1 MFWIKIGIIII
12 GSIYAILIPHVVYKA
27 AINVNLDLYEYTL
40 SFLSN
45 KKLFSKKT
53 AQGYTRLLLITA
65 LLHYIFFWLLT
76 QYYFLGEDEKLLSY
90 IDYSAIF
97 LTLLACVRHNM
108 LPYSFKTLRATLLR
122 LGHNILAVVVFL
134 SLPLLILTFQLH
146 IIENYKFIGIGGFII
161 AGLIIVLTLIS
172 VIKQGINGIT
182 ELIFIF
188 GISIWSI
195 FVTVCTFFFY

>member
-12 GSIYAILIPHVVYKA
+12 GSIYALLIPHVVYKTV
-27 AINVNLDLYEYTL
+27 INQNLDLHEYTL

-45 KKLFSKKT
+45 KDLFSKKT
-53 AQGYTRLLLITA
+53 AQGYTWLLLITA

-76 QYYFLGEDEKLLSY
+76 QYYLLGDEERLLSY
-90 IDYSAIF
+90 INDSAVF
-97 LTLLACVRHNM
+97 LTMLACVRHNM

-134 SLPLLILTFQLH
+134 TLPTLIITFQLL
-146 IIENYKFIGIGGFII
+146 IVDSYKFIGIGGLII
-161 AGLIIVLTLIS
+161 AATIVILTLIS
-172 VIKQGINGIT
+172 IIKQGINGIT

-195 FVTVCTFFFY
+195 FITICTFFFY